1 MPNLRKAAPHAAS
14 KILRGMRSCG
24 NVLIQVRTTAA
35 SNVHHSRAA
44 LRSWAASCALRIQT
58 KKWGRCLRSLRELVA
73 SPRRPL
79 IEGTCCKTPTIFGSN
94 TIW

>member
-35 SNVHHSRAA
+35 SNVHHGIAVMGGVMRAA
-44 LRSWAASCALRIQT
+44 DPDQEVRALLAI
-58 KKWGRCLRSLRELVA
+58 VA
-73 SPRRPL
+73 GTRR
-79 IEGTCCKTPTIFGSN
+79 
-94 TIW
+94 